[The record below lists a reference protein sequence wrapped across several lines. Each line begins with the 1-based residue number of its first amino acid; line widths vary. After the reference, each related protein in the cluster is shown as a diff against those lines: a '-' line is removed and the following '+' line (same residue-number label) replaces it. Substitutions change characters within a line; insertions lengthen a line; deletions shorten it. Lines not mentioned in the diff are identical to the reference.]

1 VQLRRYLCVILETV
15 REQRSPQFGLLD
27 TYGDYS
33 DYDDNSRQF
42 RLGSKRRV
50 HHKPYHH
57 HHGLTG
63 GHGCRGYDCGGY
75 AYEKCICV

>member
-1 VQLRRYLCVILETV
+1 MQLRPYLTLETV

-42 RLGSKRRV
+42 RFGSKHKV
-50 HHKPYHH
+50 HKPYHH
-57 HHGLTG
+57 HKPHGLIG

-75 AYEKCICV
+75 V